1 LGKIAVIFPGQGS
14 QYIGMGLD
22 FYQNYQV
29 AKHIFTTADNI
40 LNDSL
45 TKVIFTGPDDELK
58 LTVNTQPAILLTS
71 LAIWEV
77 VREELGLKVDYLA
90 GHSLGEYSAL
100 AAAGS
105 ISIAEALQLVRKRGR
120 YMEEAVPAGEG
131 TMAAIMGMEQDELTK
146 LCAEVTAE
154 GYSVELAN
162 INTPNQIVIS
172 GTKNGVEIAG
182 ERAKEQGARRVI
194 PLSVSGPFHSRLM
207 QPAKE
212 QLAQAVENAAIQD
225 ARIPVVTNVT
235 ALPETSAEEIKNNL
249 IKQVVSPVQWT
260 NSVEWLVEAGVDTFI
275 EVGPGKVLSGLV
287 KKIAKDV
294 QVFAIEDLASYSTFK
309 EQFINKARL
318 IRKEF

>member
-1 LGKIAVIFPGQGS
+1 MGKIAVIFPGQGS

-235 ALPETSAEEIKNNL
+235 ALPETLAEEIKNNL

>member
-1 LGKIAVIFPGQGS
+1 MGKIAVIFPGQGS

-287 KKIAKDV
+287 KKIAKEV

-309 EQFINKARL
+309 EQFINKGG
-318 IRKEF
+318 E

>member
-1 LGKIAVIFPGQGS
+1 MGKIAVIFPGQGS

>member
-1 LGKIAVIFPGQGS
+1 MGKIAVIFPGQGS
-14 QYIGMGLD
+14 QYVGMGLD

-45 TKVIFTGPDDELK
+45 TKVIFTGPEDELK

-77 VREELGLKVDYLA
+77 VKEDLGLEVDYLA

-100 AAAGS
+100 AAADS
-105 ISIAEALQLVRKRGR
+105 ISIADALQLVRKRGQ

-207 QPAKE
+207 QAAKE

-287 KKIAKDV
+287 KKIAKEV

-309 EQFINKARL
+309 EQFINKGG
-318 IRKEF
+318 E